1 MKSIRQS
8 VLLILL
14 LVMGNSCITYKNL
27 EKVKPITDSASMGE
41 ELQKLKP
48 GDKIMVFEKS
58 GSVKSL
64 EYVVTE
70 KGQLRGLD
78 SRSFKGDLISIKIE
92 DIEKVQVKKVNAKK
106 IVLFTLGP
114 IAAAYLTIGILLIVT
129 GRWP

>member
-1 MKSIRQS
+1 M
-8 VLLILL
+8 
-14 LVMGNSCITYKNL
+14 
-27 EKVKPITDSASMGE
+27 AE

-58 GSVKSL
+58 GNVKGL

-70 KGQLRGLD
+70 KGLLRGLD
-78 SRSFKGDLISIKIE
+78 SRNFKGDLTSIKIE

-114 IAAAYLTIGILLIVT
+114 IAALYLTIGIVLIVT